1 MCTVLVAMNSDN
13 EIVLG
18 FETEFN
24 NATGN
29 SLPVFC
35 RNSYP
40 HMFIG
45 SVILNIN
52 NVLNDK
58 IQLIFM
64 NTPFYRVIEGKI
76 KSENKE
82 QTKIVTKEKGRLTTS
97 IILPILIIFLT
108 GIFLPVNA
116 VNTTNNFNID
126 INPIA
131 GFSADPT
138 SGSVPLTVQ
147 FSDMSSGAPVSWLW
161 TFGDGGTSFEQ
172 NPSYTY
178 SYPGSY
184 TVSLTA
190 INRNSFLYSYSQFNY
205 IFVGYDSVNEQ
216 LSPDSIVEELQSD
229 AIDEQLS
236 PDSIDEELQSDP
248 IDEQLS
254 PDLNTIGQ
262 SYLSQDI
269 VSINEP
275 DNRGLIYNDN
285 YSSGSI
291 MNLGEERIVSSTN
304 NIRNSTNWIFI
315 ELDPLKTQQQN
326 EYMLS
331 HVINIFRSL
340 LP

>member
-1 MCTVLVAMNSDN
+1 
-13 EIVLG
+13 
-18 FETEFN
+18 
-24 NATGN
+24 
-29 SLPVFC
+29 
-35 RNSYP
+35 
-40 HMFIG
+40 
-45 SVILNIN
+45 
-52 NVLNDK
+52 
-58 IQLIFM
+58 M

-236 PDSIDEELQSDP
+236 PDSIDEELQSDAIDEQLSPDSIDEELQSDAIDEQLSPDSIDEELQSDP